1 MIKISL
7 DGVGR
12 LMPNRLT
19 HLLMKHIQLFTPMSQ
34 FVPLFYGHQ
43 AIPLTKDDILN
54 VGMIMMQCRLTG
66 QWPSYHPGIHSKPT
80 TSFKFMQKKGKVP
93 TYTKPM
99 PHPGPK
105 DNIVLHPIP
114 YDRSR
119 YFIKDTTKKTIVLKP
134 DAEFDQNNTMLFYFK
149 DMYENSRLASTSE
162 YNKED
167 TSNHMCMVQILRPT
181 EIYRFN
187 D

>member
-19 HLLMKHIQLFTPMSQ
+19 HLLMKHIQVFTPMSQ

-66 QWPSYHPGIHSKPT
+66 QWPSYLPGIHSKPT
-80 TSFKFMQKKGKVP
+80 TTFKFMQKKGKVP
-93 TYTKPM
+93 PHTKPM

-105 DNIVLHPIP
+105 DNIVLRPIP
-114 YDRSR
+114 YD
-119 YFIKDTTKKTIVLKP
+119 
-134 DAEFDQNNTMLFYFK
+134 
-149 DMYENSRLASTSE
+149 
-162 YNKED
+162 
-167 TSNHMCMVQILRPT
+167 
-181 EIYRFN
+181 
-187 D
+187 